1 MVVDDTT
8 QTFASWLEQQN
19 IALQKDPYIQK
30 IEHYLAELS
39 LEQKEVYDVFIQ
51 RLNIVEQELQP
62 SREKLLLDSIVLDL
76 AQAVNEAKE
85 RGVLQPQLEI
95 NR

>member
-1 MVVDDTT
+1 M
-8 QTFASWLEQQN
+8 
-19 IALQKDPYIQK
+19 QKDPYIQK